1 MATPSKTI
9 DFSPEAT
16 QTPVLSHAAEA
27 LYCAETN
34 TWSCPAFLHP
44 VIMPAR
50 APVTPNEE
58 VLVQEPNNTMQTASS
73 IVAIQVELHTL
84 NQELLLIVNKV
95 TEIGDAVL
103 AAGPPLVQERGAGN
117 ETKRKRM
124 RGEVERLMEGAVVM
138 EKAKCRR

>member
-27 LYCAETN
+27 IYCVETN
-34 TWSCPAFLHP
+34 TWSRPAFLHP

-58 VLVQEPNNTMQTASS
+58 VVVQEPNNPMQTASS

-117 ETKRKRM
+117 EKKRKRM

-138 EKAKCRR
+138 EKAKRRR